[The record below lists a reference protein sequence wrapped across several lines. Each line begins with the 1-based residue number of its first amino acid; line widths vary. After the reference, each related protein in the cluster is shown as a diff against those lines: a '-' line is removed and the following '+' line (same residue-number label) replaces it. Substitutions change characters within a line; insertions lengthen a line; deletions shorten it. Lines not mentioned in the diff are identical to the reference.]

1 MIFLNKLKWV
11 LGILIIFILIL
22 TTNLIDRNN
31 FERVKNSVVTI
42 YEDRLIANDLIFE
55 ISKLVHEKEMAIV
68 MSDTIFY
75 KKNNTRVNDE
85 ISNLISRYEFTK
97 LTPEESKIFKDLK
110 KNFKTLVNAES
121 SPMELDFNNENEGL
135 EFISKLKYN
144 LSNLSKVQLNEG
156 GKQMSISKQAL
167 DTVELFTQIE
177 VYFLVFLAIVI
188 QIIVMYQPKKSDV
201 V

>member
-156 GKQMSISKQAL
+156 SKQMSISKQAL